1 MALVMLR
8 HTRPNIDEGVCYGHT
23 DIDVAASFEKESN
36 AVLAKLPAIS
46 HIVSSP
52 LRRCRKLADRIAAN
66 HGYSVRIDSRLT
78 EMNFGRWEGVEW
90 DRIPRAEL
98 DAWAADFY
106 FARPH
111 GGESVSD
118 LKTRVDAAISELHRE
133 SGNGLV
139 VTHGGVI
146 RAARANG
153 TASDEYQTR
162 IAFGEMI
169 HLPEQKEENH
179 D

>member
-8 HTRPNIDEGVCYGHT
+8 HTRPNIDEGVCYGQT
-23 DIDVAASFEKESN
+23 DMDVAASFENESN
-36 AVLAKLPAIS
+36 AILANMPTIS
-46 HIVSSP
+46 YIVSSP
-52 LRRCRKLADRIAAN
+52 LRRCRKLADKIAAN
-66 HGYSVRIDSRLT
+66 HGYSAQIDSRLQ
-78 EMNFGRWEGVEW
+78 EMNFGRWEGVAW
-90 DRIPRAEL
+90 DHIPRAEL

-106 FARPH
+106 SARPH
-111 GGESVSD
+111 GGESVSH
-118 LKTRVDAAISELHRE
+118 LKTRVDTAISDLRRE

-153 TASDEYQTR
+153 TAPDQYQTR
-162 IAFGEMI
+162 IAFGEII

-179 D
+179 E

>member
-23 DIDVAASFEKESN
+23 DIEVAASFEKESH
-36 AVLAKLPAIS
+36 AVVAKLPAIS
-46 HIVSSP
+46 FIVSSP
-52 LRRCRKLADRIAAN
+52 LQRCRKLADEIAAPL
-66 HGYSVRIDSRLT
+66 GYTVQIDPRLQ
-78 EMNFGRWEGVEW
+78 EMNFGRWEGVAW
-90 DRIPRAEL
+90 DHIPRAEL

-106 FARPH
+106 FSRPH
-111 GGESVSD
+111 GGESVSH
-118 LKTRVDAAISELHRE
+118 LKTRVDAAISDLRRE

-153 TASDEYQTR
+153 TAPDQYQTR
-162 IAFGEMI
+162 IAFGEII

-179 D
+179 E